1 MLRIIASAALLL
13 ILFAPPAPAAPYEPG
28 KKDTPAKRMPAGDYL
43 CSLGSYRYKPCTVSV
58 RDGRS
63 YLTVTA
69 GARFP
74 FEAQLLPTDEKGQLV
89 LLGAP
94 TDPDALCPTCP
105 DDQLGVE
112 CAGDV
117 AEKAACAAQPVHASL
132 RKGKNGV
139 WTGELLHYL
148 VRAVDG
154 VPKNGWYR
162 LGLTERFRV
171 KPARKKK

>member
-1 MLRIIASAALLL
+1 MFRVIACAALLL
-13 ILFAPPAPAAPYEPG
+13 STLAPAGAAPYENGTKATPG
-28 KKDTPAKRMPAGDYL
+28 KRLPPGDYM
-43 CSLGSYRYKPCTVSV
+43 CSLGSYRFKPCTVSE
-58 RDGRS
+58 RDGLF
-63 YLTVTA
+63 YLTVTE

-74 FEAQLLPTDEKGQLV
+74 FEGQLLPTDEKDQLI

-94 TDPDALCPTCP
+94 SNPGELCPTCP
-105 DDQLGVE
+105 DAELGKT

-148 VRAVDG
+148 VRGVDG
-154 VPKNGWYR
+154 VAEKGWYR
-162 LGLTERFRV
+162 LGLTETFRV
-171 KPARKKK
+171 RPAKK